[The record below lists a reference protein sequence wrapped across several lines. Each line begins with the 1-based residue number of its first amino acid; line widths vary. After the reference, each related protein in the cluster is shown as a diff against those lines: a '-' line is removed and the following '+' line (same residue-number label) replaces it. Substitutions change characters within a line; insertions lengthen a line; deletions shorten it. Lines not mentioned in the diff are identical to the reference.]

1 VSKGFLVGFMGPL
14 PLHTRACVYAVPGY
28 SNPSGMWILRQCEVS
43 VCMSVTRRADGN
55 LYLSIC

>member
-1 VSKGFLVGFMGPL
+1 
-14 PLHTRACVYAVPGY
+14 VPGY